1 MGKEG
6 MGREFGHLQVTHKAE
21 SIGFLLK
28 VLEPFLRS
36 FQTVRDAV
44 LV

>member
-6 MGREFGHLQVTHKAE
+6 IGREFDHLCVSHEAE
-21 SIGFLLK
+21 GIGFLLK

-36 FQTVRDAV
+36 FQTVRDSV